1 VSVSLSVDGPG
12 DAELIS
18 AVRGGDI
25 DAYGEL
31 FARHVDSARR
41 LARQLAGPADADDL
55 VSDAFTKVLTVL
67 QRGGGPDL
75 AFRAYLLTAVRRL
88 HVDKIRAGS
97 RLRPVDDL
105 TPFDPGL
112 PFQDTAVEGFESAA
126 AARAFATLPER
137 WQMVLWHTEVEQ
149 QKPADIAPLLGMS
162 ANSVSALA
170 YRAREGLRQAFL
182 SQHATD
188 PDDVDCAWTR
198 DHMGA
203 YVRAGL
209 SRRDAAKVD
218 DHLAACRAC
227 AAVYLEL
234 TEVNSGLAGL
244 LAPLLLGTAG
254 GVYLSSTG
262 GGAAGGAAGG
272 AGGAASSAA
281 SGAAGGSAGAAGGAA
296 GGAGA
301 SGLAAVQGFAVAHL
315 GLTVVGGLAVAATA
329 VAAVYGAS
337 QLRGHDANNVGS
349 PPTLHHGTSGPDTR
363 TGTDG
368 RQAGNPRQAPTAGQS
383 PNVVLSS
390 LPITPSTGP
399 STDPS
404 TNQSTGPTQP
414 TTDPTTTPTDPTTT
428 PTDPT
433 TTGPSDPGGGD
444 VSFTSKPPVDPVFGD
459 TYDVSASGRHVVFS
473 LDPATTN
480 NACTLADHTV
490 TFRHAGDCV
499 IAADRG
505 ASRTITHSTQKIAVP
520 QGRQVITFRLPGSA
534 QVGDRLPLTATG
546 GASGNPVTFSGNDAC
561 TVDDT
566 GTSLTMRHAAGCVVT
581 AHQRGDDDY
590 RDAPDSQATVQV
602 GKGEQKVTI
611 TSTAPAAPTFG
622 QAYRV
627 TATSDSGAPVTLA
640 VDPSSN
646 DLGKACSLTG
656 STVTFDHAGSCAI
669 TAQAGNDDYLP
680 ATDTQN
686 VDVAKEAQKVT
697 ITSTAPAA
705 PTFGQPYSVT
715 ATSDSGAPVTL
726 AVDPSSNDLGKACS
740 LTGSTVTFDHA
751 GSCAITAQAGND
763 DYLPATDTQNVDVP
777 QESQSITFTST
788 APTEA
793 EVGGHGYTVTATG
806 GASGNDVTFSPGTPD
821 VCQVTPTGNVTF
833 QHVGTCVIDAD
844 QAGNDDYTA
853 AATAHQTIKLSPSD
867 QTITFTSSPPAAPRL
882 TGTYDVSAVSSSGL
896 PVTFSVDSTTTHRAC
911 TVSGST
917 VTFGHSGRCV
927 INADQAGD
935 GDYHAAPTVQQ
946 IVIVPLADQAITFT
960 STAPTD
966 AVVGG
971 DDYTVTA
978 TRGGSGQPVEFGST
992 THDVCSVSGSSV
1004 KFVGTGTCT
1013 ITADQPGN
1021 DDYNRAP
1028 TVTQDLT
1035 VGADLSVEPKQ
1046 GLFPNSVVATVR
1058 GLPTGKSTTLTVSS
1072 DPKVSGLTLGSNC
1085 VRLGDLG
1092 TCTVTSDPQV
1102 FLFAV
1107 PPPDGGPT
1115 TLTFTV
1121 APVPGVTDPDL
1132 SDNTRSFV
1140 FRP

>member
-18 AVRGGDI
+18 AVRGGDV

-203 YVRAGL
+203 YVRGGL

-234 TEVNSGLAGL
+234 TEVNSGLGGL

-254 GVYLSSTG
+254 GVYLTSTG
-262 GGAAGGAAGG
+262 GSAAGGAAGGAASGAAGGAAGG
-272 AGGAASSAA
+272 ASGGA
-281 SGAAGGSAGAAGGAA
+281 SGAAGASAGAAGGAA

-315 GLTVVGGLAVAATA
+315 GLTVVGGLVVAATA

-368 RQAGNPRQAPTAGQS
+368 RQGGNPQKAPTAGQS

-390 LPITPSTGP
+390 LPTTPSTGP

-404 TNQSTGPTQP
+404 TDPSTGPTQP

-459 TYDVSASGRHVVFS
+459 TYDVSASGRHVQFS
-473 LDPATTN
+473 VDAATTN
-480 NACTLADHTV
+480 NACTLAGHTV

-499 IAADRG
+499 IAADLG
-505 ASRTITHSTQKIAVP
+505 ASRAVTHSTQKIPVP
-520 QGRQVITFRLPGSA
+520 RGRQAITFRLPGSA

-566 GTSLTMRHAAGCVVT
+566 GASVTMRHAAGCVVT
-581 AHQRGDDDY
+581 AQQRGDDDY

-602 GKGEQKVTI
+602 AKGEQKVTI
-611 TSTAPAAPTFG
+611 TSTAPT
-622 QAYRV
+622 
-627 TATSDSGAPVTLA
+627 
-640 VDPSSN
+640 
-646 DLGKACSLTG
+646 
-656 STVTFDHAGSCAI
+656 
-669 TAQAGNDDYLP
+669 
-680 ATDTQN
+680 
-686 VDVAKEAQKVT
+686 
-697 ITSTAPAA
+697 A

-751 GSCAITAQAGND
+751 GSCAITARAGND
-763 DYLPATDTQNVDVP
+763 DYLPATDSQNVDVP
-777 QESQSITFTST
+777 RMAQEITFTPDATTVQVGRSLT
-788 APTEA
+788 ASATSGSAVTLRTTNP
-793 EVGGHGYTVTATG
+793 EV
-806 GASGNDVTFSPGTPD
+806 
-821 VCQVTPTGNVTF
+821 C
-833 QHVGTCVIDAD
+833 
-844 QAGNDDYTA
+844 
-853 AATAHQTIKLSPSD
+853 
-867 QTITFTSSPPAAPRL
+867 
-882 TGTYDVSAVSSSGL
+882 AVSSS
-896 PVTFSVDSTTTHRAC
+896 
-911 TVSGST
+911 
-917 VTFGHSGRCV
+917 
-927 INADQAGD
+927 
-935 GDYHAAPTVQQ
+935 
-946 IVIVPLADQAITFT
+946 T
-960 STAPTD
+960 S
-966 AVVGG
+966 
-971 DDYTVTA
+971 
-978 TRGGSGQPVEFGST
+978 
-992 THDVCSVSGSSV
+992 SVSFITPGE
-1004 KFVGTGTCT
+1004 CT

-1021 DDYNRAP
+1021 DDVAPAP
-1028 TVTQDLT
+1028 TRSIHVVVTQ
-1035 VGADLSVEPKQ
+1035 GADLAVAAQPWQ
-1046 GLFPNSVVATVR
+1046 GETEGLTGASATVT
-1058 GLPTGKSTTLTVSS
+1058 GLPQGATATMTVTPDGSYELKPFNDGTACSKSGPASYSCQVTPDRTQFWFTVNAQGSGGGTRFVTFAVQPDPPLT
-1072 DPKVSGLTLGSNC
+1072 DPNPDNNTFRLQ
-1085 VRLGDLG
+1085 LGD
-1092 TCTVTSDPQV
+1092 
-1102 FLFAV
+1102 
-1107 PPPDGGPT
+1107 
-1115 TLTFTV
+1115 
-1121 APVPGVTDPDL
+1121 
-1132 SDNTRSFV
+1132 
-1140 FRP
+1140 